1 MGNFSKAH
9 VAHNLATVTQEVYV
23 KHRYG
28 RQGSKWPGY
37 GAKGQ
42 TCFEKQLKWRCYHF
56 VGAYKC

>member
-42 TCFEKQLKWRCYHF
+42 TCFEKQLK
-56 VGAYKC
+56 